1 MMLGRVAGP
10 HTVVTPTDCD
20 AVSLSLSLS
29 LSLLHRTG
37 LGIRRCQAVWAVR
50 CMRHSR
56 RFLFFFVGVFVC
68 VCACVCVCVCV
79 CVPLSVPVCVAF
91 PLLFLVLCNVFF
103 VSVVVLFSS
112 IPQFV
117 GTQFFLGSCL
127 FAPFRGK
134 LQETPARA
142 PPPSPLST
150 VDSVQQNL
158 LVFFSIFLM
167 ATCSSAGNHL
177 RHVRNGNECIPTL
190 PIGFQQESGYSLTI
204 FLAASQELQ
213 RRNYWTDSCCF
224 DSEPATATTRGQ

>member
-1 MMLGRVAGP
+1 MLGRVAGP

-29 LSLLHRTG
+29 LSSTPNRTG
-37 LGIRRCQAVWAVR
+37 HPPVPSCLGRSLHAAFP
-50 CMRHSR
+50 S
-56 RFLFFFVGVFVC
+56 FSFFFCRCVC
-68 VCACVCVCVCV
+68 VCVCLRVCVCV

-142 PPPSPLST
+142 PPPPPSPQWIPSSKT
-150 VDSVQQNL
+150 FW
-158 LVFFSIFLM
+158 FFFL
-167 ATCSSAGNHL
+167 
-177 RHVRNGNECIPTL
+177 
-190 PIGFQQESGYSLTI
+190 F
-204 FLAASQELQ
+204 F
-213 RRNYWTDSCCF
+213 
-224 DSEPATATTRGQ
+224 